1 MSMTDPI
8 ANLLSTI
15 RNGQAV
21 KKAVVSS
28 PSSSLRK
35 GVLDVLKKE
44 GYIRD
49 FQEKKVREGVNEL
62 SIELKYVEG
71 EAAIREIKKISTPGR
86 RVYSAIDNL
95 PKVNNGLG
103 IFIISTSKGV
113 MSDVDAKS
121 QQVGGEVL
129 CSVF

>member
-8 ANLLSTI
+8 ASLLSTI

-21 KKAVVSS
+21 KKAVVNS
-28 PSSSLRK
+28 PSSALRK
-35 GVLDVLKKE
+35 SVLDVLKKE

-49 FQEKKVREGVNEL
+49 FQEKNVREGVKEL

>member
-28 PSSSLRK
+28 PSSALRK
-35 GVLDVLKKE
+35 SVLDVLKKE

-49 FQEKKVREGVNEL
+49 FQEKNVREGVKEL

-71 EAAIREIKKISTPGR
+71 EPAIREIKKISTPGR
-86 RVYSAIDNL
+86 RVYSAIDDL

-103 IFIISTSKGV
+103 ISIISTSKVV
-113 MSDVDAKS
+113 MSDVDAKA
-121 QQVGGEVL
+121 QQVGGELL

>member
-8 ANLLSTI
+8 ASLLSTI

-28 PSSSLRK
+28 PSSALRK
-35 GVLDVLKKE
+35 SVLDVLKKE

-49 FQEKKVREGVNEL
+49 FQEKNVREGVKEL

-71 EAAIREIKKISTPGR
+71 ESAIREIKKISTPGR

>member
-8 ANLLSTI
+8 ASLLSTI

-28 PSSSLRK
+28 PSSALRK
-35 GVLDVLKKE
+35 SVLDVLKKE

-49 FQEKKVREGVNEL
+49 FQEKNVREGVKEL

>member
-8 ANLLSTI
+8 ASLLSTI
-15 RNGQAV
+15 RNGQSV

-28 PSSSLRK
+28 PSSKLRK
-35 GVLDVLKKE
+35 SVLDVLKKE

-49 FQEKKVREGVNEL
+49 FQEKNVREGVKEL

-71 EAAIREIKKISTPGR
+71 EPAIREIKKISTPGR
-86 RVYSAIDNL
+86 RVYSAIDGL

-103 IFIISTSKGV
+103 ISIISTSKGV
-113 MSDVDAKS
+113 MSDGDAKS

>member
-8 ANLLSTI
+8 ASLLSTI

-28 PSSSLRK
+28 PSSALRK
-35 GVLDVLKKE
+35 SVLDVLKKE

-49 FQEKKVREGVNEL
+49 FQEKNVREGVKEL

-71 EAAIREIKKISTPGR
+71 ESAIRDIKKISTPGR